1 MDKILEFLQV
11 GSKTNFLLNTLIL
24 TDTQEWKNDYLNK
37 LINLLSEIIDDSF
50 EENRLLLSPN
60 PMMSIALTVELL
72 IKISDSRK
80 RFKNMCNSQIAS
92 LLELGKVYNSKI
104 TDEEYFRELIMDV
117 DFQNRTVLKIIT
129 QC

>member
-1 MDKILEFLQV
+1 VDKILEFLQV